1 MNKYIIEGKL
11 HCLEALHIGSDKLDF
26 DFDALFIRNKD
37 NKAYIP
43 GSSLKG
49 VFRGLFEE
57 FGLDNIDKIFGFASE
72 KSQISKIFIP
82 DLIQENIEK
91 EFTRDSI
98 AINKE
103 TGTTVHGS
111 KFDYNVLPKG
121 SIFPF
126 KMIIKNIKEDELPL
140 IGLILK
146 EMEHEFFLGG
156 KKSRGI
162 GKCKLVLK
170 KMQYIDSVKDYIFNN
185 VMGLKSTREEIYK
198 EIIPKGFK
206 PTNKSKIDN
215 ELIVKL
221 KIIPKSPLLIKEG
234 TGKDEVTQNKIKWL
248 KIDSGEY
255 MIDGAS
261 SSDNK
266 EKGKLLLPGST
277 LKGLFRHSFEKIY
290 SARGTEIGNLFGS
303 IQSKSRFWISDGETG
318 VYEPKER
325 SITPI
330 DRFTGGALVP
340 LSFEYITQSFQTE
353 MRIKDIG
360 LEELRALCFF
370 IRDSQNGEIRIGN
383 SKTRGFGEV
392 EIKIDELLIKDYKKQ
407 RLFSQIKDYF
417 SIESSVFYDVWK
429 LKEKNKEDNENYKEI
444 NENNKFIEAL
454 FSEVKE

>member
-26 DFDALFIRNKD
+26 DFDALFIRNKE
-37 NKAYIP
+37 NRAYIP

-49 VFRGLFEE
+49 VLRNLFDV
-57 FGLDNIDKIFGFASE
+57 FGLENIDEIFGFTGK

-82 DLIQENIEK
+82 DLIHESIEK
-91 EFTRDSI
+91 ELTRDSI
-98 AINKE
+98 AIDKE

-126 KMIIKNIKEDELPL
+126 KIIIKNIKEDELPL

-146 EMEHEFFLGG
+146 EMEQEFFLGG

-162 GKCKLVLK
+162 GKCKLVLE

-185 VMGLKSTREEIYK
+185 VMGLKSTREEIYEK
-198 EIIPKGFK
+198 IIPKGFN

-255 MIDGAS
+255 MIDRAS
-261 SSDNK
+261 STDNK

-290 SARGTEIGNLFGS
+290 SARGAESGNLFGN

-325 SITPI
+325 NITPI
-330 DRFTGGALVP
+330 DRFTGRALVP
-340 LSFEYITQSFQTE
+340 LSFEYTTKSFQTE

-392 EIKIDELLIKDYKKQ
+392 EIKIDELLIKLNEDKEFFQ
-407 RLFSQIKDYF
+407 NGEDIKFFEKD
-417 SIESSVFYDVWK
+417 SESSVFYKK
-429 LKEKNKEDNENYKEI
+429 LKLKNDFKEI
-444 NENNKFIEAL
+444 NENNKFVKAL
-454 FSEVKE
+454 FNEVK